1 MSLSNT
7 TLTSLSSAP
16 YNDDYYAQS
25 DNDPSVTRGEDFD
38 FHRILFR
45 PARAVQARELTQL
58 QTIIQTQI
66 ERHGKSAFRNGE
78 AVYGGGLTL
87 DTGAMS
93 GQMTAEANLAAF
105 FDRTT
110 NVGKYVMKVTGGT
123 GDPSVRAHVLQFVAA
138 DEGETPINYL
148 VFKPQAAGTFAP
160 GDTIQVVEDPGT
172 TAIFGSGDAF
182 SPASTFSIDDGVFF
196 VSGFFVRV
204 RKQTIVL
211 DVASARP
218 NCRIGLE
225 IAEQVIDELDDVIGE
240 TLLDPANPGA
250 PGAHRFRVRLTLAKR
265 SLDSSADPYFIELAR
280 VVDGVLQRVKQTPR
294 FVRIDELNQILA
306 RRTHD
311 ESGDYV
317 VRTFTPVIETDPEDS
332 SKFIL
337 AVGPGKAYVKG
348 FEVETTEPTKLR
360 LRKGRASAAV
370 ETREISTA
378 VGNYVYAV
386 RVAAGVSPTAYFGNN
401 AIVSLHCANIAALNT
416 TSETTF
422 NYTKIGTARIR
433 MIETHEVPNDP
444 LLHANNSVYKLFFY
458 DVTYDTVTGN
468 LVSSSIVN
476 NDVNLV
482 LGIGAG
488 VPSVNGALVGTTIV
502 LAGAAS
508 PTSGTFTVKNYT
520 ANATHGT
527 IVLNEMLPTLPNA
540 NTTYRVLY
548 QAKDIDSF
556 AKYSSGEV
564 AGAPFRAKLSF
575 QADVDIRSKLAS
587 DNATLGHAGDTVI
600 SETNK
605 NTLLYQI
612 PEMFVKANS
621 ITTNSAIFT
630 SWGKTS
636 NTTVT
641 GGGTAAVTL
650 SLSGAGATYTLPT
663 GALTA
668 AEASKHLLVF
678 DFTPDANGSG
688 RPLQFATTPGTAQ
701 CLTDCVVTDTGTAFS
716 VAFNYRNAPA
726 GSRYLIAF
734 ARTTI
739 FGLTHRQKTLMLG
752 NTTVT
757 HTSTANSILNGQIEF
772 YGLDVTPGAAYLLK
786 TADVLRVTKVLYK
799 DANTVFTDAEL
810 ATATDVTSHFTLDT
824 GQRDNAYEYSQ
835 LIVGPRASTVVKP
848 TGRLFVI
855 FDWFQHS
862 GRGYCTID
870 SYLTNDNITKGLTYE
885 TVPSY
890 TSAKYNRTIS
900 LRDVLDFRPVR
911 ATWTDATFIFP
922 STHTGMSESYDAS
935 DGNPY
940 WMPVSDEEWIGSY
953 EHYLS
958 RIDNVGL
965 GYDGVF
971 RVIEGTDAVSA
982 TRPTDDSGALLLFQL
997 HIPPYT
1003 LVNAAGVPESVSLK
1017 TFAYKRFTMQDLS
1030 KVENR
1035 VAHLEYYTALNCLER
1050 ITRDEVVLDDSGNE
1064 RFKNGI
1070 LVDSFHGG
1078 DVGDVRRGDFT
1089 ASIDQLNRELRPAFR
1104 TFVVQFAGDMV
1115 QGPGTTANVVTIG
1128 DMAIPTYS
1136 VVPFITQP
1144 LATRA
1149 VSVNPF
1155 DVASFYGHIKLSP
1168 AVDIWKDTST
1178 KPAQTI
1184 DMGGPTSEIWAGSET
1199 PAFTVWG
1206 EWEQTWSGVTD
1217 VQMHRTYS
1225 TPPGWDP
1232 IRHAPGAMT
1241 EINFNDVTTSTVYER
1256 QGTSYEYVVTPSSQ
1270 SLGNRVVDVSIV
1282 HHMRARDIVFSADG
1296 LKPNA
1301 NLYAFFDGRNVDGYI
1316 QRANQLTLTPITTPT
1331 TEPFFVGQTLYVK
1344 KALTGNVATTLNSG
1358 TVTGTGTHFDFEV
1371 AVGEYVRIQKGVNW
1385 FDTAITARASNTS
1398 LTILPTANAT
1408 FVDATIYTFTPV
1420 TVADVATRITG
1431 ANTQYTLKVV
1441 RASRDADL
1449 DSVTPYT
1456 IIAGSLRPE
1465 KQVKDPG
1472 VTTVG
1477 ATVIVPA
1484 SPRANSATFNV
1495 DAAVCVSGVVRA
1507 WNAGAHTLQLDTDAP
1522 STINV
1527 GTIIRFVAGPGAG
1540 TSGLVESY
1548 NAATQTVTLDSGLP
1562 GIVAG
1567 RTVYSIANLQS
1578 DGFIGVDVVIG
1589 RAGTV
1594 AGVFHLPGGQF
1605 ATGTRQFRLTD
1616 SANNDLDDATTAAE
1630 LGYQASGLSY
1640 TEQETTVTS
1649 RSLSLQR
1656 LGPQTESMVRD
1667 ETTSAIT
1674 SIAYVDPLAETFL
1687 VDAKQY
1693 PQGVFITSVDLCFA
1707 AKPAEDIP
1715 VILEIRNVVNGYP
1728 SSSQI
1733 LPCVAGDGLAA
1744 VSLRPDQ
1751 VNVSLTPSFDTSS
1764 FTRFNLP
1771 APVHLMPGREYAIV
1785 LRSDAASYMVYTA
1798 LLNDTVI
1805 GTADSIVSKQPYAGS
1820 FFKSQNA
1827 STWTAEQNEDM
1838 MFRINR
1844 AKWNASAAAPF
1855 KARFVA
1861 RAIKPAADTVFDSFE
1876 FYPHDVQFS
1885 DVTSVVS
1892 TLDIRPASG
1901 DPAVRYLAPANELQ
1915 PLRVRS
1921 RIAAA
1926 ANVSSILPL
1935 TSTSR
1940 NVTSEIS
1947 ANSVD
1952 VMIDLTTTSPDV
1964 APFVDMKKINMLGV
1978 EHHLNDMPVLE
1989 SLLNIT
1995 DRGAR
2000 YLPNR
2005 LTGTVA
2011 TSATSAV
2018 VTGTGTNFVDTL
2030 SVGDTVVIGGN
2041 VEIIVS
2047 TVTNATSFTATA
2059 NVGVSR
2065 TANGYYTYGVKGA
2078 NNAVAMTITSPGATS
2093 ASGYVTVAR
2102 DGQLDD
2108 IVVVDDG
2115 ANFIITPNVAVAAP
2129 NTANADAS
2137 FTLTQTQGVIT
2148 SGSELSPSG
2157 GNALTR
2163 YITRPVVLAEGFDAR
2178 DIIVMFDAVKPWST
2192 TFHVYYK
2199 VLPGD
2204 AENARFDDQPWRL
2217 MTQETPVSTY
2227 SMTQNQFKEFK
2238 FVTPGGR
2245 ALGGSDTTDSFRV
2258 FAIKVV
2264 MASTNPTDAPRIV
2277 NFRAI
2282 ALDV

>member
-7 TLTSLSSAP
+7 TLTSLSSDP
-16 YNDDYYAQS
+16 YYDDYYAQS
-25 DNDPSVTRGEDFD
+25 DTDASLLRGEDFD

-45 PARAVQARELTQL
+45 PRRAVQARELTQL

-87 DTGAMS
+87 DTGATS
-93 GQMTAEANLAAF
+93 GQMTADANLAAF

-138 DEGETPINYL
+138 DEGETTDNYL
-148 VFKPQAAGTFAP
+148 VFKPQAAGTFVP
-160 GDTIQVVEDPGT
+160 GDTIQVVEDAGT
-172 TAIFGSGDAF
+172 TANFATGDAF
-182 SPASTFSIDDGVFF
+182 SDASTFSIDEGVFF

-211 DVASARP
+211 DVTTSRP

-225 IAEQVIDELDDVIGE
+225 IAEQIIDELDDVIGE

-265 SLDSSADPYFIELAR
+265 SLSSSADANFIELAR

-317 VRTFTPVIETDPEDS
+317 VRTFTPVIETDPDDS
-332 SKFIL
+332 SKFVL

-360 LRKGRASAAV
+360 LRKGRASANV
-370 ETREISTA
+370 TTREISTA

-386 RVAAGVSPTAYFGNN
+386 RLATGVSPTAFFGNN
-401 AIVSLHCANIAALNT
+401 AIVSLHCANVASINR

-422 NYTKIGTARIR
+422 NYSKIGTARIR

-458 DVTYDTVTGN
+458 DVAYDAVTGN
-468 LVSSSIVN
+468 VVSSSIAN
-476 NDVNLV
+476 NDVTLV
-482 LGIGAG
+482 LGVGAG
-488 VPSVNGALVGTTIV
+488 VPLVNGALVGTTIV
-502 LAGAAS
+502 LSGAAS
-508 PTSGTFTVKNYT
+508 PITGTFTVKNYT
-520 ANATHGT
+520 ANASHG
-527 IVLNEMLPTLPNA
+527 IVALNEMLPTLPNA

-556 AKYSSGEV
+556 AKFDAAEI
-564 AGAPFRAKLSF
+564 AGAPFYSKLSF
-575 QADVDIRSKLAS
+575 QADVDIRSKLTS
-587 DNATLGHAGDTVI
+587 DNVTLGHAGDTII

-650 SLSGAGATYTLPT
+650 TLSGDGADFTLPT

-678 DFTPDANGSG
+678 DFSADANGSG
-688 RPLQFATTPGTAQ
+688 RILQFATTPGSAQ
-701 CLTDCVVTDTGTAFS
+701 CLTDCVVTDTGSAYS
-716 VAFNYRNAPA
+716 IAFNYRNAPA

-739 FGLTHRQKTLMLG
+739 FGLAHRQKTLMLG

-757 HTSTANSILNGQIEF
+757 HTGTANSIPNGQIEF
-772 YGLDVTPGAAYLLK
+772 HTLDVTPGATYSLK
-786 TADVLRVTKVLYK
+786 TADVLRVVKVLYK
-799 DANTVFTDAEL
+799 DANTAFANTDL
-810 ATATDVTSHFTLDT
+810 STATDVTAHFTLDN

-835 LIVGPRASTVVKP
+835 LVVGPRASTVVKP

-855 FDWFQHS
+855 FDVFLHT

-870 SYLTNDNITKGLTYE
+870 SYLTNVNITKGLTYE

-911 ATWTDATFIFP
+911 QTWVDTAFQFASTDAQTLLSYA
-922 STHTGMSESYDAS
+922 STDPVG
-935 DGNPY
+935 PY
-940 WMPVSDEEWIGSY
+940 WTPVSDEEWIGSY

-1003 LVNAAGVPESVSLK
+1003 LVNASGVPESVSLK

-1050 ITRDEVVLDDSGNE
+1050 ITRDEAVLDDSGNE

-1078 DVGDVRRGDFT
+1078 DVGDVRRSDFT
-1089 ASIDQLNRELRPAFR
+1089 ASIDQLNRELRSAFR
-1104 TFVVQFAGDMV
+1104 TFVVQFAGDME
-1115 QGPGTTANVVTIG
+1115 QGTTANVVTVG
-1128 DMAIPTYS
+1128 DMAIPAYS

-1155 DVASFYGHIKLSP
+1155 DVASFYGHVKLSP
-1168 AVDIWKDTST
+1168 AVDVWKDTST

-1184 DMGGPTSEIWAGSET
+1184 DMGGPTSEIWAGAET

-1256 QGTSYEYVVTPSSQ
+1256 QGTAYEYVVTPSSQ
-1270 SLGNRVVDVSIV
+1270 SLGNRIVDVSIV
-1282 HHMRARDIVFSADG
+1282 HNMRARDIVFSADG

-1301 NLYAFFDGRNVDGYI
+1301 NLYAFFDGRNVDGYT
-1316 QRANQLTLTPITTPT
+1316 QRANQLTLTPVTTPT

-1385 FDTAITARASNTS
+1385 FDTSITARASNTS
-1398 LTILPTANAT
+1398 LTILPTANAAFT
-1408 FVDATIYTFTPV
+1408 DATIYTFTPV
-1420 TVADVATRITG
+1420 TVADVAKRITG
-1431 ANTQYTLKVV
+1431 ANTQFTLKVV

-1477 ATVIVPA
+1477 ASVIVPA
-1484 SPRANSATFNV
+1484 SPKANSATFTV

-1507 WNAGAHTLQLDTDAP
+1507 WNSAAHTLQLDTDAP
-1522 STINV
+1522 DAIDV
-1527 GTIIRFVAGPGAG
+1527 GTIVRFVAGPGAG
-1540 TSGLVESY
+1540 SSALVTSY
-1548 NAATQTVTLDSGLP
+1548 DAATQTVTLDSGTP
-1562 GIVAG
+1562 AIVAG
-1567 RTVYSIANLQS
+1567 QTVYSIASLQS
-1578 DGFIGVDVVIG
+1578 DGFIGTDVVIG

-1656 LGPQTESMVRD
+1656 LGPQSESMVRD
-1667 ETTSAIT
+1667 ETTTAIT
-1674 SIAYVDPLAETFL
+1674 SVEYVDPLAETFL

-1693 PQGVFITSVDLCFA
+1693 PQGVFITSVDVCFA
-1707 AKPAEDIP
+1707 AKPSEDIP

-1733 LPCVAGDGLAA
+1733 LPCVAADGLAA
-1744 VSLRPDQ
+1744 VALRPDQ
-1751 VNVSLTPSFDTSS
+1751 VNVSTTPSFDSAAAY
-1764 FTRFNLP
+1764 TRFNLP

-1785 LRSDAASYMVYTA
+1785 LRSDAASYTVYTA
-1798 LLNDTVI
+1798 LLNDVVI

-1844 AKWNASAAAPF
+1844 ATWTASDAAPF
-1855 KARFVA
+1855 TARLVA
-1861 RAIKPAADTVFDSFE
+1861 RAIRPATDTLFDSFE
-1876 FYPHDVQFS
+1876 FYPHVVQFS
-1885 DVTSVVS
+1885 DVTSVS
-1892 TLDIRPASG
+1892 TTLGIRPANG
-1901 DPAVRYLAPANELQ
+1901 AVAIQYVGVPANEIQ
-1915 PLRVRS
+1915 PLRGRS
-1921 RIAAA
+1921 RISAALP
-1926 ANVSSILPL
+1926 VSNTLPL
-1935 TSTSR
+1935 TSSTR
-1940 NVTSEIS
+1940 TFGEVS
-1947 ANSVD
+1947 ANSID
-1952 VMIDLTTTSPDV
+1952 VMIDLVTTSPDV

-1978 EHHLNDMPVLE
+1978 THHLNDMPVLD

-1995 DRGAR
+1995 DRGAG
-2000 YLPNR
+2000 YLPVL

-2011 TSATSAV
+2011 TTATSNV
-2018 VTGTGTNFVDTL
+2018 VTGSGTNFAATL
-2030 SVGDTVVIGGN
+2030 AVGDTVVIGGN
-2041 VEIIVS
+2041 VEILVS
-2047 TVTNATSFTATA
+2047 SVTNATSFIATA
-2059 NVGVSR
+2059 NVGVTRS
-2065 TANGYYTYGVKGA
+2065 ANTYYTYGTLGG
-2078 NNAVAMTITSPGATS
+2078 NNAIALSITSNGATS

-2102 DGQLDD
+2102 DGKLDD
-2108 IVVVDDG
+2108 IVLVDDG
-2115 ANFIITPNVAVAAP
+2115 ANFIITPDVAIPAP
-2129 NTANADAS
+2129 NTASAAGY
-2137 FTLTQTQGVIT
+2137 TMTQTPGVIT
-2148 SGSELSPSG
+2148 SASELSPSG

-2178 DIIVMFDAVKPWST
+2178 DITVMFDAVKPWST

-2217 MTQETPVSTY
+2217 MTQATPASTY

-2238 FVTPGGR
+2238 FVTPAGR